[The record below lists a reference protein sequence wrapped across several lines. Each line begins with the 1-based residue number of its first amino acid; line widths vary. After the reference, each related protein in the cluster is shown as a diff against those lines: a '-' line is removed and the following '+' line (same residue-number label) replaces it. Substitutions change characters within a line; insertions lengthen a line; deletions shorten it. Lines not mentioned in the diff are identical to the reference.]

1 MLEARGARE
10 ISQTKTTRMHQMRVQ
25 TRTALGMRWKSLK
38 MQLETSEI
46 VERSSRC
53 RTHRLRSKFNPPSL
67 QMHGK
72 GLALEKMHRGTR
84 HLEVRESG
92 DKALGANERVAVSV
106 EGEMAANGN
115 GDL

>member
-1 MLEARGARE
+1 
-10 ISQTKTTRMHQMRVQ
+10 
-25 TRTALGMRWKSLK
+25 
-38 MQLETSEI
+38 
-46 VERSSRC
+46 
-53 RTHRLRSKFNPPSL
+53 
-67 QMHGK
+67 MHGK